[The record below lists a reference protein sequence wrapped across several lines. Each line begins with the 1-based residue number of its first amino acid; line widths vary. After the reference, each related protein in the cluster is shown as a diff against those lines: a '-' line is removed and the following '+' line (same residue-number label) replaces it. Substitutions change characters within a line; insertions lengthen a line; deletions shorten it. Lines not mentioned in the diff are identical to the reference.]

1 MAPSNEPVS
10 IAGVIN
16 STAALVVAFLL
27 YLKVDP
33 QVVAAVS
40 VALSGW
46 LATIAAVV
54 RTKVTPTHRVAMT
67 KVQADELRIAQ
78 VLDPLVN
85 HKS

>member
-1 MAPSNEPVS
+1 MTPSNEPVS

-16 STAALVVAFLL
+16 STAALVVAVLL

-46 LATIAAVV
+46 LAAIAAVV

>member
-1 MAPSNEPVS
+1 MTPSNEPVS

-16 STAALVVAFLL
+16 STAALAVAVLL

-46 LATIAAVV
+46 LAAIAAIV
-54 RTKVTPTHRVAMT
+54 RSKVTPSHKVALTHEQNDALKIT
-67 KVQADELRIAQ
+67 SI
-78 VLDPLVN
+78 LDPIIN
-85 HKS
+85 RQR